1 MLSWMFDY
9 QDWMVSYVLA
19 FLIEHI
25 PFSSF
30 MLGGNRTLKTKFF
43 DVNKNLQKDQ
53 PEMILTPF
61 WNFSNTNSVYIFDF
75 AFFIKSIKFWHPF
88 CAYPLNTESNCIEHF
103 IICKL

>member
-1 MLSWMFDY
+1 
-9 QDWMVSYVLA
+9 
-19 FLIEHI
+19 
-25 PFSSF
+25 

-75 AFFIKSIKFWHPF
+75 AFFIKSIKF
-88 CAYPLNTESNCIEHF
+88 
-103 IICKL
+103 